1 MTQKKYDPKRIA
13 WLTVFAIYC
22 FFVFGIL
29 FLGRNAWKV
38 QYESFEMYMEDC
50 FNIIPFATVAEC
62 VGHILDGEYFMR
74 RWAIRNMFGNLLLF
88 YPMGIFLPCL
98 FPRMRTALENVRIS
112 FFLILAVELT
122 QFLLRSGC
130 FDIDDLILN
139 MTGWLLGFLTFSIPF
154 VRRLLKRMSFL
165 DKNELLTKGEN

>member
-1 MTQKKYDPKRIA
+1 MSMARKKYDPKRIFL
-13 WLTVFAIYC
+13 LTVFGIYC

-29 FLGRNAWKV
+29 FLGRNAWKI
-38 QYESFEMYMEDC
+38 QYESFDLYMEDC

-62 VGHILDGEYFMR
+62 VGHILDGGSFMR

-98 FPRMRTALENVRIS
+98 FPRMRTARENVRVS
-112 FFLILAVELT
+112 FFVILAVELT

-139 MTGWLLGFLTFSIPF
+139 MTGWTLGFLTFSIPL
-154 VRRLLKRMSFL
+154 VRRILVKFCFL
-165 DKNELLTKGEN
+165 REIEMLT